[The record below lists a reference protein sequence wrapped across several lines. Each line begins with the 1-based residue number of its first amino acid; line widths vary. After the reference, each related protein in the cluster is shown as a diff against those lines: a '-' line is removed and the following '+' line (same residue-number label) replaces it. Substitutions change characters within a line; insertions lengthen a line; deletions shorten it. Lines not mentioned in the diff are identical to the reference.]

1 MEKLFQ
7 LCSFVY
13 LLTTSLAQIV
23 SDVNQHGG
31 NLNDGQMPSQLA
43 LYRSVFKQKRLEQMM
58 AVENIIKMNN
68 YEKQYKIINMIF
80 ERLFKTVQDAKTDV
94 TTGGY
99 VPGEEFPPE
108 QKQKEAIGKIVEN
121 TALLG
126 DVVLRLP
133 DISHKI
139 FSKNKEW
146 ELLTLWS
153 LSFTNSTTIYDE
165 VDSKLLNLMAQE
177 LKLIPR
183 DPNYFNPFTEKA
195 KHKRDQSD
203 KDKVPNASKHD
214 NKSHKKK
221 KKARGPRLSHTEL

>member
-1 MEKLFQ
+1 MESEQNK
-7 LCSFVY
+7 
-13 LLTTSLAQIV
+13 
-23 SDVNQHGG
+23 DVKQNSRSGK
-31 NLNDGQMPSQLA
+31 LNDGQMPSQLA
-43 LYRSVFKQKRLEQMM
+43 LYRRIFKQKRLEQMM
-58 AVENIIKMNN
+58 AVENIIKMND
-68 YEKQYKIINMIF
+68 YEKQYRIINMIF
-80 ERLFKTVQDAKTDV
+80 EKLFKTVQDAKNEI
-94 TTGGY
+94 TTSGY
-99 VPGEEFPPE
+99 IPGEEFPAE
-108 QKQKEAIGKIVEN
+108 QKQKEAIGHIVEN

-133 DISHKI
+133 DIAHKI

-183 DPNYFNPFTEKA
+183 DPNYFNPFTDEAKRKRTKA
-195 KHKRDQSD
+195 GKE
-203 KDKVPNASKHD
+203 VPNSSKHE

-221 KKARGPRLSHTEL
+221 KNARGPRLSHTEL